1 MTAMT
6 SALAAYAALTPE
18 QVVALVVFACLAF
31 SAFVIRL
38 VSKRGGSQQGA
49 AR

>member
-1 MTAMT
+1 MNALV

-18 QVVALVVFACLAF
+18 QIVALVVFACLAF

-38 VSKRGGSQQGA
+38 LSKAGGGQGGGA
-49 AR
+49 Q